1 MNMLLINPPII
12 HNFEQFFVPISA
24 QVPEHLYDASD
35 ISNVLLR
42 DISLGTVAITV
53 EIFNEV
59 GGGVKVD
66 QVQLGQVVIFL

>member
-1 MNMLLINPPII
+1 MNMLFIYPPII
-12 HNFEQFFVPISA
+12 HNFEQLFVPIAA

-42 DISLGTVAITV
+42 DISLGTIAITV

-59 GGGVKVD
+59 RGRVKVD
-66 QVQLGQVVIFL
+66 QV